1 MPVPAVAESDRSR
14 FPCPSCGSLL
24 RVGAILCP
32 YCDADLWKLSHGD
45 PEPAAETPAAETPAR
60 PMGGGSPP
68 ASISGGRRPAHLP
81 LVIAATALGA
91 RILLSVMAGRA
102 PGWTSLLTVS
112 AWGTTLLAVL
122 AVFWARRAERR
133 MDGAR
138 DDRGLMMARYGL
150 VLGMATIAY
159 SVSSF
164 VTSSIDLVVG
174 ELQV

>member
-45 PEPAAETPAAETPAR
+45 PEPTAETTAR
-60 PMGGGSPP
+60 PMGDGSPP
-68 ASISGGRRPAHLP
+68 ASISGGRRPAQLP

-91 RILLSVMAGRA
+91 RILVSVMAGRA
-102 PGWTSLLTVS
+102 PGSSSLLTLS

-133 MDGAR
+133 IDGAR
-138 DDRGLMMARYGL
+138 DERGLTMARYGL